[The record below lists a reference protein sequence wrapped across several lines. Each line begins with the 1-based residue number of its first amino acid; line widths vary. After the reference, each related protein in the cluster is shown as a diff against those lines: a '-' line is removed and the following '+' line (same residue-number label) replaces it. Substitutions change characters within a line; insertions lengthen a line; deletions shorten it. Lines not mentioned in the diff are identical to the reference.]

1 MPHYNLIDLRE
12 LRKQRGWTQ
21 QVVAERLGL
30 KRQVYNRYELKA
42 HRPKDNLIKEIAD
55 LFEVERAEVILY
67 FYL

>member
-12 LRKQRGWTQ
+12 LRNQRGWTQ
-21 QVVAERLGL
+21 EVVAQRLGL
-30 KRQVYNRYELKA
+30 KRQAYSRYELKT
-42 HRPKDNLIKEIAD
+42 HRPKDNLINEIAD